1 MKSKLTLMA
10 GVATAA
16 LSGAM
21 MMTSA
26 LAANYDDQ
34 VEETR
39 ALNLQALADARSQ
52 NGSTMPMPMPMPT
65 ANSGDADEA
74 DGMGGPSFDG
84 PPGPD
89 DMGTDTGDW
98 DDEADEPAD
107 ALPPDDVE

>member
-1 MKSKLTLMA
+1 
-10 GVATAA
+10 
-16 LSGAM
+16 
-21 MMTSA
+21 
-26 LAANYDDQ
+26 
-34 VEETR
+34 
-39 ALNLQALADARSQ
+39 
-52 NGSTMPMPMPMPT
+52 MPMPMPT